1 MKRLVVLVLVM
12 MMPQSVALA
21 VDLDEL
27 LEESRSASY
36 SAEQLISCSTPDG
49 TRDAL
54 IELEQRGG
62 EVRYGGKSESGPQVW
77 SGYGGWVVQSDG
89 SVVDS
94 ATVSGDEAAE
104 DDQLAAEAYTVEETE
119 EVSYLGRTAT
129 RYELLDGDVPRAEL
143 VVDMETGVLLVVTT
157 FDGDGEPYCERRF
170 VSFDPQAPEWEI
182 SETGPSEEL
191 EVNSASLLPVRIGGF
206 ALLDAYVDDAG
217 LTFGYY
223 SDGFFSFAVF
233 ESTVEIV
240 LEGGV
245 GHLVDGDN
253 YLREFSPGQVT
264 YTWPVQG
271 GGMALIGDLPPDMHN
286 QVLEELPSPYDA
298 GFFRKLWRNLF
309 G

>member
-1 MKRLVVLVLVM
+1 MRRLSVLILLM
-12 MMPQSVALA
+12 MLPQSVALA

-49 TRDAL
+49 NRDAL

-62 EVRYGGKSESGPQVW
+62 EMRYGGKSESGPQVW
-77 SGYGGWVVQSDG
+77 SGYGGWVVQAEG

-94 ATVSGDEAAE
+94 AAVTSDESRE
-104 DDQLAAEAYTVEETE
+104 DESLDSDTYTVEETG
-119 EVSYLGRTAT
+119 EVSYLGRDST
-129 RYELLDGDVPRAEL
+129 RYVLRDGDVPRAEL
-143 VVDMETGVLLVVTT
+143 VVDMGTGVLLMVTT

-170 VSFDPQAPEWEI
+170 VSFNPQAPVWEI
-182 SETGPSEEL
+182 TEPGPGAEL
-191 EVNSASLLPVRIGGF
+191 AVTSTSLLPETIGF
-206 ALLDAYVDDAG
+206 FTLLDAYVDDAG

-223 SDGFFSFAVF
+223 SDGFFSFAIF

-240 LEGGV
+240 LDGGADHVLEGY
-245 GHLVDGDN
+245 H
-253 YLREFSPGQVT
+253 YLRQYSPGQVT

-271 GGMALIGDLPPDMHN
+271 GGMALIGDLPPDMHD
-286 QVLEELPSPYDA
+286 QVLEELPSPHDA

>member
-1 MKRLVVLVLVM
+1 MRRLVVLVLVM
-12 MMPQSVALA
+12 MVPQSVALA

-27 LEESRSASY
+27 LEESQSASY

-77 SGYGGWVVQSDG
+77 SGYGGWVVHSDG

-94 ATVSGDEAAE
+94 ASVTGDQPAE
-104 DDQLAAEAYTVEETE
+104 GESLAADTYTVEETE
-119 EVSYLGRTAT
+119 ELSFLGRTST
-129 RYELLDGDVPRAEL
+129 RYVLLDGDVPRAEL
-143 VVDMETGVLLVVTT
+143 VVDLETGVLLMVTT
-157 FDGDGEPYCERRF
+157 FDGDGQPYCERRF
-170 VSFDPQAPEWEI
+170 VSFNPQAPEWQI
-182 SETGPSEEL
+182 SEPGPGEEL
-191 EVNSASLLPVRIGGF
+191 AVSSTSLLPAIIGEF
-206 ALLDAYVDDAG
+206 TLLDAYVDDAG

-240 LEGGV
+240 LDGGV
-245 GHLVDGDN
+245 GHLLEGQQ
-253 YLREFSPGQVT
+253 YLRQFSPGQVT

-271 GGMALIGDLPPDMHN
+271 GGMALIGDLPPDMHD

>member
-1 MKRLVVLVLVM
+1 MRRLLVLVLVM
-12 MMPQSVALA
+12 MLPHSVALA
-21 VDLDEL
+21 IDLDEL

-36 SAEQLISCSTPDG
+36 SAEQLIACSTPDG

-77 SGYGGWVVQSDG
+77 SGYGGWVVQTEG

-94 ATVSGDEAAE
+94 AAVANDQSVEAE
-104 DDQLAAEAYTVEETE
+104 SSDPDTYTVEESE
-119 EVSYLGRTAT
+119 EMSYLGRTSS
-129 RYELLDGDVPRAEL
+129 RYLLLDGDVPRAEL
-143 VVDMETGVLLVVTT
+143 VVDMETGVLLMVTT
-157 FDGDGEPYCERRF
+157 FDADGQPYCERRF
-170 VSFDPQAPEWEI
+170 VAFDPEAPEWDI
-182 SETGPSEEL
+182 SEPGPGEEL
-191 EVNSASLLPVRIGGF
+191 AVISTSLPEHIGDF
-206 ALLDAYVDDAG
+206 TLLDAYVDDAG

-240 LEGGV
+240 LDGGADHVLEG
-245 GHLVDGDN
+245 HR
-253 YLREFSPGQVT
+253 YLRQYSPGQVT

-271 GGMALIGDLPPDMHN
+271 GGMALIGDLPPDMHD
-286 QVLEELPSPYDA
+286 QVLGELPTPYDA

>member
-1 MKRLVVLVLVM
+1 MRRLVVLVLVM
-12 MMPQSVALA
+12 MVPQSVALA

-62 EVRYGGKSESGPQVW
+62 EVRYGGKSETGPQVW
-77 SGYGGWVVQSDG
+77 SGYGGWVVQADG

-94 ATVSGDEAAE
+94 ATIAGDESVE
-104 DDQLAAEAYTVEETE
+104 DESLDADTYTVEETE
-119 EVSYLGRTAT
+119 EVSYLGRTST
-129 RYELLDGDVPRAEL
+129 RYVLLDDDVLRAEL
-143 VVDMETGVLLVVTT
+143 VVDLETGVLLMVTT

-170 VSFDPQAPEWEI
+170 VAFDPEAPEWEI
-182 SETGPSEEL
+182 SEPGPGAEL
-191 EVNSASLLPVRIGGF
+191 AVSSTSLLPENIGDF

-240 LEGGV
+240 LDEGV
-245 GHLVDGDN
+245 DHLVGGHR
-253 YLREFSPGQVT
+253 YSREFSPGQAT

-271 GGMALIGDLPPDMHN
+271 GGMALIGDLPPDLHD

-298 GFFRKLWRNLF
+298 GFFRRLWRNLF

>member
-1 MKRLVVLVLVM
+1 MKRLLVLVLVM
-12 MMPQSVALA
+12 MVPQSVALA

-62 EVRYGGKSESGPQVW
+62 EVRYGGKSASGPQVW
-77 SGYGGWVVQSDG
+77 SGFGGWVVQADG

-94 ATVSGDEAAE
+94 ATVTGEEPVEDESL
-104 DDQLAAEAYTVEETE
+104 DPDTYTVEETE
-119 EVSYLGRTAT
+119 EVSYLGRTST
-129 RYELLDGDVPRAEL
+129 RYILLDGDLPRAEL

-170 VSFDPQAPEWEI
+170 VAFDAQTPEWET
-182 SETGPSEEL
+182 SEPRSGEEL
-191 EVNSASLLPVRIGGF
+191 AVSSTSHLPEAIGDF
-206 ALLDAYVDDAG
+206 NLLDAYLDEAG

-233 ESTVEIV
+233 ESSVEIV
-240 LEGGV
+240 LDGGV
-245 GHLVDGDN
+245 DHLVEGN
-253 YLREFSPGQVT
+253 SYLRQFTPGQVT

-271 GGMALIGDLPPDMHN
+271 GGMALIGDLPPDMHD
-286 QVLEELPSPYDA
+286 QVLENLPSPYDA
-298 GFFRKLWRNLF
+298 GFFRRLWRNLF

>member
-1 MKRLVVLVLVM
+1 MRRLLVVVLVM
-12 MMPQSVALA
+12 MVPQSVALA
-21 VDLDEL
+21 GDLEEL

-54 IELEQRGG
+54 IELEQRGE

-77 SGYGGWVVQSDG
+77 SGYGGWVVQADG

-94 ATVSGDEAAE
+94 AAVTGDESIGDE
-104 DDQLAAEAYTVEETE
+104 SPDQDTYTVEERE
-119 EVSYLGRTAT
+119 EVSYLGRSST
-129 RYELLDGDVPRAEL
+129 RYVLLDGDLPRAEL
-143 VVDMETGVLLVVTT
+143 VVDVETGVLLVVTT

-170 VSFDPQAPEWEI
+170 VAFDPQAPEWDT
-182 SETGPSEEL
+182 SEPGSGEEL
-191 EVNSASLLPVRIGGF
+191 AVSSTSHLPEIIGDF
-206 ALLDAYVDDAG
+206 TLLDAYIDDAG

-240 LEGGV
+240 LDGGV
-245 GHLVDGDN
+245 DHLVEGN
-253 YLREFSPGQVT
+253 RYLRQFTPGKVT

-271 GGMALIGDLPPDMHN
+271 GGMALIGDLPPDMHEV
-286 QVLEELPSPYDA
+286 VLEELPSPYDA

>member
-1 MKRLVVLVLVM
+1 MKRLLVLVLLM
-12 MMPQSVALA
+12 MLPQSVALA

-36 SAEQLISCSTPDG
+36 SAEQLITCSTPDG

-77 SGYGGWVVQSDG
+77 SGYGGWVVHTDG

-94 ATVSGDEAAE
+94 AAVTSDESAE
-104 DDQLAAEAYTVEETE
+104 DESLDPDTYTVEETE
-119 EVSYLGRTAT
+119 ESSYLGRTST
-129 RYELLDGDVPRAEL
+129 RYVLLDSAGPRAEL
-143 VVDMETGVLLVVTT
+143 VVDVETGVLLMVTT

-170 VSFDPQAPEWEI
+170 VSFNPQAPEWEI
-182 SETGPSEEL
+182 TEPGPGTEL
-191 EVNSASLLPVRIGGF
+191 AVTSTSLLPETIGF
-206 ALLDAYVDDAG
+206 FILLDAYVDDAG

-240 LEGGV
+240 LDGGADHVLEGY
-245 GHLVDGDN
+245 H
-253 YLREFSPGQVT
+253 YLRQYSPGQVT
-264 YTWPVQG
+264 YTWPVHG
-271 GGMALIGDLPPDMHN
+271 GGMALIGDLPPDMHD
-286 QVLEELPSPYDA
+286 QVLGELPSPYDA